1 MGSVLF
7 PRRFFFFILFFH
19 PENATVSYKGVGP
32 PGGAARPYSV
42 GSAVPVLFLGSFFP
56 VSQ

>member
-1 MGSVLF
+1 MGSVLS
-7 PRRFFFFILFFH
+7 PRCFFFFFH
-19 PENATVSYKGVGP
+19 PENAPLSYKGAGP

-42 GSAVPVLFLGSFFP
+42 GSAVPALFLGSFFP